1 MIFMGCLI
9 CSLGFNLFL
18 IPAHLMAGGVS
29 GVAIIVYYITDWPI
43 GVQFFIYNLPILY
56 LAYHVFGRLYALD
69 TIVGTAL
76 FSICVDMTSFT
87 THFSLT
93 HDIML
98 NALFGGVLAGIGF
111 GLVFKSNA
119 NTGGFDVVGAVV
131 KKYYSFD
138 IGSVIF
144 VLNVCI
150 VGMSVWLF
158 DVETAL
164 FTLVA
169 IYATAELTNRV
180 AAGFNRE
187 KSIVVISPEAEKI
200 ADLIITHVHRGVTFI
215 DGRGAFSCERKDI
228 LFTVANLTQVSKIKA
243 IVDRYDPMAFM
254 IVSDTSEVM
263 GRGFTVEN
271 KLREEQKRHLAEL
284 AKKEA
289 ALMGTKKY
297 SDRTASLS

>member
-1 MIFMGCLI
+1 M
-9 CSLGFNLFL
+9 
-18 IPAHLMAGGVS
+18 
-29 GVAIIVYYITDWPI
+29 
-43 GVQFFIYNLPILY
+43 
-56 LAYHVFGRLYALD
+56 
-69 TIVGTAL
+69 
-76 FSICVDMTSFT
+76 
-87 THFSLT
+87 
-93 HDIML
+93 
-98 NALFGGVLAGIGF
+98 
-111 GLVFKSNA
+111 
-119 NTGGFDVVGAVV
+119 
-131 KKYYSFD
+131 
-138 IGSVIF
+138 
-144 VLNVCI
+144 LNVCI

-284 AKKEA
+284 AKKRQ
-289 ALMGTKKY
+289 L
-297 SDRTASLS
+297 